1 MPVAPWRL
9 PEHVEGVTNA
19 TSTTHERVLSRR
31 GLHTCNSASSWA
43 DPMCSMSRDPR
54 REECT
59 ICTALAPDAVFTVR
73 TYGDTGIPYGPGLSA
88 QIRPARRANPQVI
101 PEGAGL
107 VKGCSEGLW
116 LGLGVLRSGVGV
128 RIGPGRGRGSWVR
141 RRVGRGGMGGGREMF
156 GWSAW

>member
-31 GLHTCNSASSWA
+31 GLHTSNSASSWA

-59 ICTALAPDAVFTVR
+59 ICTAMAPGPVFTMR
-73 TYGDTGIPYGPGLSA
+73 TYGDTGIPYGPGHSA

-116 LGLGVLRSGVGV
+116 RGLGVLRSGVGQD
-128 RIGPGRGRGSWVR
+128 RAGSRPWVLGSTP
-141 RRVGRGGMGGGREMF
+141 VWPEGGMGGGRGLF